1 MFNPISIY
9 MKTKFLALV
18 LGVFLTI
25 PCVLRAEEPEIQLME
40 VVEMGVIE
48 GDNPLDGP
56 EQSPDDPPR
65 PYNFRAT
72 INGNSLSINKQET
85 SIPSAQAIVVN
96 ASTGN
101 VVLNQQF
108 TTTLAHQIANS
119 GIYVLRIQTANG
131 ALVGQF
137 VVQ

>member
-1 MFNPISIY
+1 
-9 MKTKFLALV
+9 
-18 LGVFLTI
+18 
-25 PCVLRAEEPEIQLME
+25 
-40 VVEMGVIE
+40 MGTIE
-48 GDNPLDGP
+48 GDNPLDN
-56 EQSPDDPPR
+56 PDKEGSTPTR
-65 PYNFRAT
+65 PTNFRAT

-101 VVLNQQF
+101 VVLNRQF
-108 TTTLAHQIANS
+108 TSTLAHQIANS

>member
-1 MFNPISIY
+1 

-18 LGVFLTI
+18 LGAFLAI
-25 PCVLRAEEPEIQLME
+25 PCVLCAEETEIQLME
-40 VVEMGVIE
+40 VVEMGTIE
-48 GDNPLDGP
+48 GDNPLDDP
-56 EQSPDDPPR
+56 YQSPGEPPR

-72 INGNSLSINKQET
+72 INGNSLSVSKQEA
-85 SIPSAQAIVVN
+85 SIPAAQAIIVN

-101 VVLNQQF
+101 VVLNRQF
-108 TTTLAHQIANS
+108 TSTLAHQIANS

-131 ALVGQF
+131 ALVGQL

>member
-1 MFNPISIY
+1 M
-9 MKTKFLALV
+9 ALSLLLV
-18 LGVFLTI
+18 M
-25 PCVLRAEEPEIQLME
+25 PCVLHAEETEIQLME
-40 VVEMGVIE
+40 VVEMGAIE
-48 GDNPLDGP
+48 GDNPLDDP
-56 EQSPDDPPR
+56 EQFPGEPPR
-65 PYNFRAT
+65 PASFRAT
-72 INGNSLSINKQET
+72 INGTSLSINKQEA

-108 TTTLAHQIANS
+108 TSTLAHQIANS

>member
-1 MFNPISIY
+1 

-18 LGVFLTI
+18 LGAFLAI
-25 PCVLRAEEPEIQLME
+25 PCVLRAEETEIQLME
-40 VVEMGVIE
+40 VVEMESIE
-48 GDNPLDGP
+48 GDAPFDNSHKEGDV
-56 EQSPDDPPR
+56 PPR

-108 TTTLAHQIANS
+108 TTTLAHQIVNS

>member
-1 MFNPISIY
+1 
-9 MKTKFLALV
+9 MKSKIIIMALSLLLV
-18 LGVFLTI
+18 V
-25 PCVLRAEEPEIQLME
+25 PCVLRAEEAEIQLME
-40 VVEMGVIE
+40 VVEMGAIE
-48 GDNPLDGP
+48 GDNPLDD
-56 EQSPDDPPR
+56 PDQTPKEPPR
-65 PYNFRAT
+65 PTNFRAT
-72 INGNSLSINKQET
+72 INGNSLSINKQEA

-108 TTTLAHQIANS
+108 TSSLQHQIANS
-119 GIYVLRIQTANG
+119 GVYVLRIQTVNG

>member
-1 MFNPISIY
+1 

-18 LGVFLTI
+18 FGAFLAI
-25 PCVLRAEEPEIQLME
+25 PCVLRAEETEIQLME
-40 VVEMGVIE
+40 VVEMGTIE
-48 GDNPLDGP
+48 GDSPLDN
-56 EQSPDDPPR
+56 PDKEGSTPTR
-65 PYNFRAT
+65 PNNFRAT

-108 TTTLAHQIANS
+108 TSTLAHQIANS

>member
-1 MFNPISIY
+1 M
-9 MKTKFLALV
+9 TKKLFALV
-18 LGVFLTI
+18 LGAFLAI
-25 PCVLRAEEPEIQLME
+25 PCVLRAEETEIQLME
-40 VVEMGVIE
+40 VVEMGTIE
-48 GDNPLDGP
+48 GDNPLDN
-56 EQSPDDPPR
+56 PDKEGSTPTR
-65 PYNFRAT
+65 PTNFRAT

-101 VVLNQQF
+101 VVLNRQF
-108 TTTLAHQIANS
+108 TSTLAHQIANS